1 MAAGAAGAARAVPA
15 RAVAVG
21 PRDLV
26 RVELRVELRA
36 VPRLRDLVLMR
47 PVLLLVRPV
56 LLQARPELLQQAR
69 LLLLARPVLPRVN
82 PVLLLVQRVVV
93 AAGAVAVMRLHRRLS
108 TRTRSPRRNSSR

>member
-1 MAAGAAGAARAVPA
+1 MRRRRGPQTGRWTFLASGSLAAGAAGAA

-26 RVELRVELRA
+26 LVELRA
-36 VPRLRDLVLMR
+36 APRLRDLVLMR
-47 PVLLLVRPV
+47 PVLLLPPV
-56 LLQARPELLQQAR
+56 

-82 PVLLLVQRVVV
+82 PVLRLVQRVAV
-93 AAGAVAVMRLHRRLS
+93 AAGAVAVLRLHRPLS